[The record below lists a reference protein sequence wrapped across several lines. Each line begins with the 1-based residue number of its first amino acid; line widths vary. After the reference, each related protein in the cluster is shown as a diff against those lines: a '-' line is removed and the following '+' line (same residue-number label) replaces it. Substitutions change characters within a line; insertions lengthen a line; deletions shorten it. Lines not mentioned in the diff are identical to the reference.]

1 MKARAE
7 KCRRATTQQCSE
19 LTTRLISQ
27 PLDLSQRRD
36 ISTQTKSGYGYTC
49 ALPHRCRLGFVMT
62 VITQEDLVQ
71 SVADALQYISY
82 YHPRD
87 YIQHLARAYEREQSP
102 AAKDAIAQILNN
114 SRMCAE
120 GRRPVCQDTG
130 IVNVF
135 LKIGMG
141 VRFDFQDALE
151 DAINEGVRRAYLD
164 PDNKLRASVLDES
177 DF

>member
-1 MKARAE
+1 MGI
-7 KCRRATTQQCSE
+7 
-19 LTTRLISQ
+19 LVV
-27 PLDLSQRRD
+27 
-36 ISTQTKSGYGYTC
+36 
-49 ALPHRCRLGFVMT
+49 LPHRSKAGLGMA
-62 VITQEDLVQ
+62 VIKQEDLVQ

-102 AAKDAIAQILNN
+102 AAKDAIAQILSN
-114 SRMCAE
+114 SRQCAE

-141 VRFDFQDALE
+141 VRLDGFEGSSFPSVADAV
-151 DAINEGVRRAYLD
+151 NEGVRRAYLH
-164 PDNKLRASVLDES
+164 PDNKLRASIVEDPVFDDGRAQLVDRVQVEI
-177 DF
+177 